1 MCSKILEIHADNKDL
16 ALDLGKILLKLVA
29 ADPDT
34 VEAKFAEI
42 FFLLVPVTR
51 DCELSNKIKNSSH
64 SSVC

>member
-16 ALDLGKILLKLVA
+16 ALDLGKEFLKLVA

-42 FFLLVPVTR
+42 LASKH
-51 DCELSNKIKNSSH
+51 C
-64 SSVC
+64 